1 MKKPIRMSFFLLFS
15 LASQVVFASNQ
26 LVLCEDPDACNFG
39 LDEPC
44 VYADLGYDCEGN
56 CIQDVD
62 EDGICDECEP
72 FDLESPDI
80 YWDCFCNFDEYPV
93 EFWTVDE
100 ENCEL
105 IADCDCECINDENGD
120 GICDEVIGCMDYL
133 ACNFDPLAVEDDGS
147 CLYVGDPCDDGD
159 ASTTADAISENCE
172 CEGTTGVEDLHM
184 AQVVV
189 FPNPVSD
196 LLMVDVQGPNGS
208 PTSLKLKDSAG
219 RVVHAQVGM
228 NQSPL
233 DVSSLSEGLYF
244 LDIDFEG
251 FTVTRQVA
259 IRH

>member
-1 MKKPIRMSFFLLFS
+1 MKPLHTSFLLLFS
-15 LASQVVFASNQ
+15 IGAQFVFAANQ
-26 LVLCEDPDACNFG
+26 LVLCEDPEACNFG

-62 EDGICDECEP
+62 EDGICDGCEP

-80 YWDCFCNFDEYPV
+80 WEDCFCSFDEYVV
-93 EFWTVDE
+93 EYWTVE
-100 ENCEL
+100 EETCTL
-105 IADCDCECINDENGD
+105 IFDCDCECINDEDGD
-120 GICDEVIGCMDYL
+120 GICDDIIGCMDGL

-159 ASTTADAISENCE
+159 AATTADAISENCE
-172 CEGTTGVEDLHM
+172 CEGTTRVEDLTT

-189 FPNPVSD
+189 FPNPASD
-196 LLMVDVQGPNGS
+196 LLMVDIQGRHGS
-208 PTSLKLKDSAG
+208 PVSLKLKDSTG
-219 RVVHAQVGM
+219 RVVYAKMAM

-233 DVSSLSEGLYF
+233 DVSSLSEGLY
-244 LDIDFEG
+244 LMDIEFAG

>member
-1 MKKPIRMSFFLLFS
+1 MKLLHMSFFLFFS
-15 LASQVVFASNQ
+15 IASQFVFASNQ
-26 LVLCEDPDACNFG
+26 LVLCEDPEACNFG

-80 YWDCFCNFDEYPV
+80 YVDCFCNFDEYLV

-105 IADCDCECINDENGD
+105 IVDCDCECINDEDGD
-120 GICDEVIGCMDYL
+120 GICDDIIGCMDYL

-159 ASTTADAISENCE
+159 AATTADAISANCE
-172 CEGTTGVEDLHM
+172 CEGTTGVEDLTM
-184 AQVVV
+184 AHVVV
-189 FPNPVSD
+189 FPNPASD
-196 LLMVDVQGPNGS
+196 LLMVDIQGRHGS
-208 PTSLKLKDSAG
+208 PISLKLKDSAG
-219 RVVHAQVGM
+219 RVVYDQMAM
-228 NQSPL
+228 NRSLL
-233 DVSSLSEGLYF
+233 DVSSLSEGLYL
-244 LDIDFEG
+244 LDIEFAG
-251 FTVTRQVA
+251 FTVTKQVA